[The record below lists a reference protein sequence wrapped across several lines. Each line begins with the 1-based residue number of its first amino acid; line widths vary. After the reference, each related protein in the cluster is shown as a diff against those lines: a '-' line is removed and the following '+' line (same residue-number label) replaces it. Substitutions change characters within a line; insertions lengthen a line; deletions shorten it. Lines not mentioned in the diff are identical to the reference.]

1 LDEVLL
7 TTDIYISYDYDAKST
22 MYESNSSIKISPAS
36 LTKLMTA
43 LLLYETNSLNQQITT
58 KLPQDYEFAG
68 KVAYLEEGL
77 ILTTEELLELL
88 LVYSANDAAYVAAME
103 ISNSVEDFVNLMN
116 LRANEIGMN
125 DTVYLNPDG
134 LDELGHQTTLNDL
147 LILSIYIIENTKILD
162 ITSKE
167 KIYIN
172 ELDKKTFNN
181 TNTIINEGFEGLKTG
196 WTSEAGLTFI
206 GFNQNNSRRVI
217 TIVNKSLVDE
227 EKINHF
233 IDTKVLYENSINDFN
248 IRNVLNKNDII
259 YKIFN
264 SESVTSYYP
273 SKNFEIFIKSDTNI
287 KKIMN
292 IENNKLLISFDNI
305 SLQESINIPTSNY
318 KVNYQFHWSNRF
330 LNNIF
335 NN

>member
-1 LDEVLL
+1 MDEVLL

-22 MYESNSSIKISPAS
+22 MYESNSGIKISPAS

-116 LRANEIGMN
+116 LRANEIGLN

-167 KIYIN
+167 KI
-172 ELDKKTFNN
+172 
-181 TNTIINEGFEGLKTG
+181 
-196 WTSEAGLTFI
+196 
-206 GFNQNNSRRVI
+206 
-217 TIVNKSLVDE
+217 
-227 EKINHF
+227 
-233 IDTKVLYENSINDFN
+233 
-248 IRNVLNKNDII
+248 
-259 YKIFN
+259 
-264 SESVTSYYP
+264 
-273 SKNFEIFIKSDTNI
+273 
-287 KKIMN
+287 
-292 IENNKLLISFDNI
+292 
-305 SLQESINIPTSNY
+305 
-318 KVNYQFHWSNRF
+318 
-330 LNNIF
+330 
-335 NN
+335 

>member
-1 LDEVLL
+1 
-7 TTDIYISYDYDAKST
+7 
-22 MYESNSSIKISPAS
+22 MYENNSSNSISPAS

-43 LLLYETNSLNQQITT
+43 LLLYESNTLNKQIITR
-58 KLPQDYEFAG
+58 LPQDYLFSG

-88 LVYSANDAAYVAAME
+88 LVYSANDAAYVAAMD
-103 ISNSVEDFVNLMN
+103 ISTNIDEFINLMN
-116 LRANEIGMN
+116 LRAKQLGMN
-125 DTVYLNPDG
+125 NTVYKNPDG

-172 ELDKKTFNN
+172 QLDKKSFNN
-181 TNTIINEGFEGLKTG
+181 TNAIINEGFEGLKTG

-217 TIVNKSLVDE
+217 TIVNRSLVDE

-233 IDTKVLYENSINDFN
+233 IDTKVLYENSINDF
-248 IRNVLNKNDII
+248 IVRNVLNKNDII
-259 YKIFN
+259 YKILN
-264 SESVTSYYP
+264 SNSMTNYYP
-273 SKNFEIFIKSDTNI
+273 NKELKSFIRSDIDIEKSIEIQK
-287 KKIMN
+287 
-292 IENNKLLISFDNI
+292 NKLIISFNNI
-305 SLQESINIPTSNY
+305 PLQESFNIPSSNF

>member
-1 LDEVLL
+1 MDEVLL

-22 MYESNSSIKISPAS
+22 MYESNSGIKISPAS

-196 WTSEAGLTFI
+196 WTSEAGLTFL

-217 TIVNKSLVDE
+217 TIVNKSFVDE

-287 KKIMN
+287 KKIMK

>member
-1 LDEVLL
+1 
-7 TTDIYISYDYDAKST
+7 
-22 MYESNSSIKISPAS
+22 MYENNSSNSISPAS

-43 LLLYETNSLNQQITT
+43 LLLYESNTLNEQIITR
-58 KLPQDYEFAG
+58 LPQGYLFSG

-88 LVYSANDAAYVAAME
+88 LVYSANDAAYVAAMD
-103 ISNSVEDFVNLMN
+103 ISTNIDEFINLMN
-116 LRANEIGMN
+116 LRAKQLGMN
-125 DTVYLNPDG
+125 NTVYKNPDG

-172 ELDKKTFNN
+172 QLDKKSFNN
-181 TNTIINEGFEGLKTG
+181 TNAIINEGFEGLKTG
-196 WTSEAGLTFI
+196 WTSGAGLTFI

-217 TIVNKSLVDE
+217 TIVNRSLVDE

-233 IDTKVLYENSINDFN
+233 IDTKVLYENSINDF
-248 IRNVLNKNDII
+248 IVRNVLNKNDII
-259 YKIFN
+259 YKILN
-264 SESVTSYYP
+264 SNSMTNYYP
-273 SKNFEIFIKSDTNI
+273 NKELKSFIRSDIDIEKSIEIQK
-287 KKIMN
+287 
-292 IENNKLLISFDNI
+292 NKLIISFNNI
-305 SLQESINIPTSNY
+305 PLQESFNIPSSNF

-335 NN
+335 NS

>member
-1 LDEVLL
+1 MDEVLL

-22 MYESNSSIKISPAS
+22 MYESNSGIKISPAS

-196 WTSEAGLTFI
+196 WTSEAGLTFL

-217 TIVNKSLVDE
+217 TIVNKSFVDE

-264 SESVTSYYP
+264 SESVTTYYP
-273 SKNFEIFIKSDTNI
+273 SKNLKSFIKSDTNI
-287 KKIMN
+287 KKIMK

>member
-1 LDEVLL
+1 
-7 TTDIYISYDYDAKST
+7 
-22 MYESNSSIKISPAS
+22 MYKNNSSIKISPAS

-58 KLPQDYEFAG
+58 KLPQDYEFDG

-88 LVYSANDAAYVAAME
+88 LVYSANDAAYVTAME
-103 ISNSVEDFVNLMN
+103 ISNSIEDFVNLMN

-162 ITSKE
+162 ITSK
-167 KIYIN
+167 KKVYIN
-172 ELDKKTFNN
+172 ALDKKTFSN

-259 YKIFN
+259 YKIYN
-264 SESVTSYYP
+264 SQSVTSYFP
-273 SKNFEIFIKSDTNI
+273 NKNLKSFTKSDTNI
-287 KKIMN
+287 EKNVI
-292 IENNKLLISFDNI
+292 IQNNNLLISFDNI
-305 SLQESINIPTSNY
+305 SLQESFNIPTTNY

>member
-1 LDEVLL
+1 MDEVLL

-22 MYESNSSIKISPAS
+22 MYESNSGIKISPAS

-273 SKNFEIFIKSDTNI
+273 SKNFKIFIKSDTNI
-287 KKIMN
+287 KKIMK

>member
-1 LDEVLL
+1 MDEVLL

-22 MYESNSSIKISPAS
+22 MYESNSSIKIFPAS

-43 LLLYETNSLNQQITT
+43 LLLYETNSLNQQITI
-58 KLPQDYEFAG
+58 KLPQDYESAG

-134 LDELGHQTTLNDL
+134 LDESGHQTTLNDL

-217 TIVNKSLVDE
+217 TIVNKSFVDE

-305 SLQESINIPTSNY
+305 SLQERINIPTSNY

>member
-1 LDEVLL
+1 MDEVLL

-22 MYESNSSIKISPAS
+22 MYESNSGIKISPAS

-196 WTSEAGLTFI
+196 WTSQAGLTFI
-206 GFNQNNSRRVI
+206 GFNQNNSRKVI

-273 SKNFEIFIKSDTNI
+273 SKNLKSFIKSDTNI
-287 KKIMN
+287 KKIMK

>member
-1 LDEVLL
+1 MDEVLL

-22 MYESNSSIKISPAS
+22 MYESNSGIKISPAS

-103 ISNSVEDFVNLMN
+103 ISNSIDDFVNLMN
-116 LRANEIGMN
+116 LRAKEIGMN

-196 WTSEAGLTFI
+196 WTAEAGLTFI

-273 SKNFEIFIKSDTNI
+273 SKNFKIFSKSDTNI
-287 KKIMN
+287 KKIMK

>member
-1 LDEVLL
+1 
-7 TTDIYISYDYDAKST
+7 
-22 MYESNSSIKISPAS
+22 MYENNSSNSISPAS

-43 LLLYETNSLNQQITT
+43 LLLYESNALNKQIITR
-58 KLPQDYEFAG
+58 LPQDYLFSG

-88 LVYSANDAAYVAAME
+88 LVYSANDAAYVAAMD
-103 ISNSVEDFVNLMN
+103 ISTNIDEFINLMN
-116 LRANEIGMN
+116 LRAKQLGMN
-125 DTVYLNPDG
+125 NTVYKNPDG

-172 ELDKKTFNN
+172 QLDKKSFNN
-181 TNTIINEGFEGLKTG
+181 TNAIINEGFEGLKTG

-217 TIVNKSLVDE
+217 TIVNRSLVDE

-233 IDTKVLYENSINDFN
+233 IDTKVLYENSINDF
-248 IRNVLNKNDII
+248 IVRNVLNKNDII
-259 YKIFN
+259 YKILN
-264 SESVTSYYP
+264 SNSMTNYYP
-273 SKNFEIFIKSDTNI
+273 NKELKSFIRSDIDIEKSIEIQK
-287 KKIMN
+287 
-292 IENNKLLISFDNI
+292 NKLIISFNNI
-305 SLQESINIPTSNY
+305 PLQESFNIPSSNF

>member
-1 LDEVLL
+1 MDEVLL

-22 MYESNSSIKISPAS
+22 MYESNSGIKISPAS

-233 IDTKVLYENSINDFN
+233 LDTKVLYENSINDFN

-273 SKNFEIFIKSDTNI
+273 SKNIKSFIKSDTNI
-287 KKIMN
+287 KKIMK

>member
-1 LDEVLL
+1 MDEVLL

-22 MYESNSSIKISPAS
+22 MYESNSGIKISPAS

-116 LRANEIGMN
+116 LRANEIGLN

-196 WTSEAGLTFI
+196 WTAEAGLTFI

-217 TIVNKSLVDE
+217 TIVNKSFVDE

-273 SKNFEIFIKSDTNI
+273 SKNFKIFSKSDTNI
-287 KKIMN
+287 KKIMK

>member
-1 LDEVLL
+1 MDEVLL
-7 TTDIYISYDYDAKST
+7 TTDIYISYDYDAKSI

-43 LLLYETNSLNQQITT
+43 LLLYESNSLNQQIVT
-58 KLPQDYEFAG
+58 KLPQDYEFVG

-103 ISNSVEDFVNLMN
+103 ISSSIEDFVNLMN
-116 LRANEIGMN
+116 LKANEIGMN

-167 KIYIN
+167 KVYIN
-172 ELDKKTFNN
+172 ELDKKTFTN

-248 IRNVLNKNDII
+248 ITNVLNKNDII
-259 YKIFN
+259 YKIYN
-264 SESVTSYYP
+264 SESVTSYY
-273 SKNFEIFIKSDTNI
+273 SSENLKSFIKSDTII
-287 KKIMN
+287 KIIVKIQN
-292 IENNKLLISFDNI
+292 EKILISFDNI
-305 SLQESINIPTSNY
+305 SLQESINIPSSNY
-318 KVNYQFHWSNRF
+318 QVNYQFHWSNRF